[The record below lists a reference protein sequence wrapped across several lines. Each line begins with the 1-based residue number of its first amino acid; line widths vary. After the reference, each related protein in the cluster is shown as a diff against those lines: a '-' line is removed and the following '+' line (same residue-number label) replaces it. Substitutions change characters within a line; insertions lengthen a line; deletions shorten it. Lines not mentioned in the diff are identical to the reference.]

1 VEWIIGVVILF
12 FVWSLL
18 WQKRRRMADPDRL
31 PDPRRLLA
39 AELQTEALQAEKQ
52 GRFEAAQIIR
62 LRATWLGTQPPM
74 GHDDPPEVLN
84 PDNENHVRMADIV
97 RGRYAARLADTE
109 NPHAGCTFKP
119 QALLPFPKDYIDKSL
134 RFILA
139 LGRGDLSSVVVG
151 PGAISDDDLAT
162 VERSAQV
169 LQTFIDVPPDELP
182 TDPEENERYGK
193 RLQITDH

>member
-1 VEWIIGVVILF
+1 VEWIVVVVILG
-12 FVWSLL
+12 FVWSIM

-31 PDPRRLLA
+31 PDPRKLLA
-39 AELQTEALQAEKQ
+39 AELQSEALQAEKE

-74 GHDDPPEVLN
+74 GHDDPPDVLN

-97 RGRYAARLADTE
+97 RGRYAARLADTQ

-139 LGRGDLSSVVVG
+139 LGRGDLKSVVVG
-151 PGAISDDDLAT
+151 PGAISDDDLA
-162 VERSAQV
+162 VLERSIQM
-169 LQTFIDVPPDELP
+169 LSTFIDVSPAELP
-182 TDPEENERYGK
+182 TDPEENETYGK
-193 RLQITDH
+193 AHLGAP